1 MASTYTVN
9 LGIEKIGT
17 GEQSG
22 TWGDT
27 TNTNF
32 DLIDQAVNG
41 VATVTLA
48 SPGSSGVPNTLAI
61 TNGAASDGRNK
72 YLEFN
77 DAADLGATAY
87 VQLTP
92 NDAEKIVHIRNSL
105 SGGRSLILFQGTYN
119 ASNDFEVPNGKDVLL
134 KFDGAG
140 ASATVT
146 DVFTDLQATAI
157 TTPDLTATTADIN
170 GGTADDVVIGGST
183 PAAITGT
190 TVTANTS
197 LTVNATTTITDI
209 LDEDDMVLDSAT
221 ALATQQSIK
230 AYVDSQVGTVDT
242 LAEILANGNTT
253 GGTNLVV
260 SSGDDITFA
269 DDSKA
274 IFGGSTEL
282 EIYYSS
288 GPNVNLI
295 DSPSASIQMGASS
308 IQLGSYAGAS
318 YALFDNTGVDVTGT
332 VTADG
337 LTVDGNAT
345 LQGSASPKLTIT
357 DSDTP
362 TSAFISSTN
371 SSVRLGSE
379 TNTDVFLMANN
390 LFRLKIDGPTGDI
403 SFYDGTASTEAFY
416 WDASTERLGIGTT
429 SPAEALHIYH
439 PTENVNAIIE
449 SGDANAY
456 LSFKDSTTVAAN
468 GVYLGVTDGDNF
480 GVYTGG
486 NTARMYID
494 STGGVGIGT
503 TSPTGI
509 TAGIT
514 TLAISDEGAK
524 TTGDKTGALA
534 FITNDASFTSTYAD
548 GVTAEISSVS
558 ETGVGGAYGL
568 AFATATTGASG
579 RAERMRIDASGDVG
593 IGTTSPATRLELS
606 GVKDTSEL
614 RLSSTTNDSSW
625 VDGEY
630 FGKLSFYSADSS
642 GAGAGVKGSI
652 VTAQSGSS
660 GATPY
665 MTFNVASTSTN
676 DVERMRIDASGNVGI
691 NTTSPGGKL
700 SVRGTTGLGISDS
713 HLAFGANQDAY
724 ITTGAS
730 GIVVFREHDGV
741 STNTERMRIDA
752 SGNLLVGRSSSFSS
766 SRAEIQS
773 AGSGGTGASECLTLN
788 NTGANGNMLELYN
801 AGTLIGAITA
811 STNSDIAIGSGNC
824 GIRFDDTNQALKP
837 WDITTNTVETASPI
851 DIGTSGA
858 RFGTL
863 YLSNNIEI
871 SYAGQNTDPSGAR
884 YLTFNNT
891 DTTLVADQP
900 LGGLS
905 WVNNDSSATAGEAA
919 YVKAYAATNAGLGEL
934 RFGTGAQNAATER
947 VRIDSS
953 GNVLVGTTAATF
965 LSSGRKCFEVIGT
978 DNSIISLGD
987 SFSGSVTSKFYIHND
1002 RSNGLITYLS
1012 ESGIDQRWY
1021 AGGGEKMRLLSGG
1034 SFLVGKATASAATG
1048 AGHILLQNGSYYS
1061 TMAESTN
1068 TTSTL
1073 NVYSTGAGAYRFYV
1087 GMGGQIYATS
1097 TSITSL
1103 SDASLKE
1110 NVRDL
1115 DKGLDTILALKPRR
1129 FDWKNGDGNDIMG
1142 FVAQEVQETLP
1153 EIIHEVKYDA
1163 ETSKLGLKMGD
1174 MIPSLVKAIQEQQ
1187 EIINDLRARVAQL
1200 EGA

>member
-1 MASTYTVN
+1 
-9 LGIEKIGT
+9 
-17 GEQSG
+17 
-22 TWGDT
+22 
-27 TNTNF
+27 
-32 DLIDQAVNG
+32 
-41 VATVTLA
+41 
-48 SPGSSGVPNTLAI
+48 
-61 TNGAASDGRNK
+61 
-72 YLEFN
+72 
-77 DAADLGATAY
+77 
-87 VQLTP
+87 
-92 NDAEKIVHIRNSL
+92 
-105 SGGRSLILFQGTYN
+105 
-119 ASNDFEVPNGKDVLL
+119 
-134 KFDGAG
+134 
-140 ASATVT
+140 
-146 DVFTDLQATAI
+146 
-157 TTPDLTATTADIN
+157 
-170 GGTADDVVIGGST
+170 
-183 PAAITGT
+183 
-190 TVTANTS
+190 
-197 LTVNATTTITDI
+197 
-209 LDEDDMVLDSAT
+209 
-221 ALATQQSIK
+221 
-230 AYVDSQVGTVDT
+230 VDT

-253 GGTNLVV
+253 GGTDIAVGT
-260 SSGDDITFA
+260 GDDITFA
-269 DDSKA
+269 DNSKA

-282 EIYYSS
+282 QIYYEAGAS
-288 GPNVNLI
+288 VNLI
-295 DSPSASIQMGASS
+295 ESPTYNIQIGANA
-308 IQLGSYAGAS
+308 IDFTSYAGTAYATIDSSGISLPDSAKAIFGAGADLQIYHDGTDSIINEGTAGNFLIQGSAIKLQTANGLKDYLVANAS
-318 YALFDNTGVDVTGT
+318 AEITLYYDNAAKLATTSTGIDVTGT
-332 VTADG
+332 VTADDSVVIEG
-337 LTVDGNAT
+337 T
-345 LQGSASPKLTIT
+345 SPKIFLNETDTTDVNTRIRNAFGSLQIQSVD
-357 DSDTP
+357 DSDGSPVT
-362 TSAFISSTN
+362 
-371 SSVRLGSE
+371 RLG
-379 TNTDVFLMANN
+379 
-390 LFRLKIDGPTGDI
+390 IDHSTGDI
-403 SFYDGTASTEAFY
+403 SFYDSAGSSQSFF

-429 SPAEALHIYH
+429 SPAEVLHIYH
-439 PTENVNAIIE
+439 PTDNINVVIE